1 MHRALNHESNLKRTE
16 EIFCAAMEK
25 NQVQERQA
33 LLDQECGTD
42 HELRSA
48 VEQMLAAQS
57 EVEKT
62 FEETR
67 KALLSPEELARTL
80 VSDLE
85 VRAVFGCG
93 LDPEE
98 KVGIRIGRYKLV
110 QVIGK
115 GGWGVVYLAEQ
126 EEPVRRQVALKVIR
140 FGMDIEGVI
149 ARFESERQALAM
161 MEHPNIARVLDAGA
175 TELGRPYF
183 VMELVR
189 GARITDYCDENR
201 LNLSE
206 RLHLFLQVCHA
217 IQHAHQ
223 KGIIHR
229 DIKPSNI
236 LITSHDDQASPKVI
250 DFGIAKSMEE
260 PLTDRPLQT
269 IVSHIIG
276 TPAYM
281 SPEQAESGGLDV
293 DTRSDIYSLGTLL
306 CELLTSE
313 TPFTGKELVE
323 AGPSEMRRKLREIDP
338 SLPSAKLASM
348 PDERASAVTRSRST
362 TADDLKDALRD
373 DLDWIVMK
381 ALEKDRNRRYQTPRD
396 LALDIQ
402 RHLDHEE
409 VQARPPSRAYRLQKL
424 VRRNKSVFIA
434 GMLICL
440 TLAAGFG
447 VSAWMYLREKEAR
460 REAEQL
466 QVTESRLRRQAE
478 IREKITRATV
488 LLSHDDMAAA
498 DDLVSDIPENL
509 CPAYMEAVRVFRTVA
524 DWDVENERW
533 PEAARRALMVV
544 RLDRVDASDQG
555 GGISC
560 DYMIASTTL
569 LQIGDVEAYRKLCRE
584 GQQRFATTTSSV
596 AAEQILKVCLLLP
609 ATTETLH
616 ALKPIATTA
625 AASLPEPYPS
635 NPTTVDAWRLTS
647 LALYEY
653 RLGNWEKTERAT
665 RSAVTNTDC
674 PPRTALADLIL
685 AMCLHHQD
693 RNHEAITA
701 RDDAKRLIEARFE
714 HPLAATAMDT
724 WFSWIMDRLL
734 LQEASALLSEKS
746 VIPD

>member
-1 MHRALNHESNLKRTE
+1 MHRALNHESNLERTE

-67 KALLSPEELARTL
+67 KALLSSQELARTL

-85 VRAVFGCG
+85 VRAVFGSG

-98 KVGIRIGRYKLV
+98 KVGIRIGRYKLI

-126 EEPVRRQVALKVIR
+126 EEPVRRQVALKVIK

-201 LNLSE
+201 LGLSE

-260 PLTDRPLQT
+260 PLTDQPLQT

-306 CELLTSE
+306 CELLTGE

-338 SLPSAKLASM
+338 LLPSAKLASM
-348 PDERASAVTRSRST
+348 PDERASAVTRSRS
-362 TADDLKDALRD
+362 R
-373 DLDWIVMK
+373 W
-381 ALEKDRNRRYQTPRD
+381 
-396 LALDIQ
+396 
-402 RHLDHEE
+402 
-409 VQARPPSRAYRLQKL
+409 RPDKL
-424 VRRNKSVFIA
+424 HA
-434 GMLICL
+434 
-440 TLAAGFG
+440 
-447 VSAWMYLREKEAR
+447 EAR
-460 REAEQL
+460 R
-466 QVTESRLRRQAE
+466 R
-478 IREKITRATV
+478 
-488 LLSHDDMAAA
+488 
-498 DDLVSDIPENL
+498 
-509 CPAYMEAVRVFRTVA
+509 
-524 DWDVENERW
+524 
-533 PEAARRALMVV
+533 
-544 RLDRVDASDQG
+544 G
-555 GGISC
+555 GGE
-560 DYMIASTTL
+560 DFW
-569 LQIGDVEAYRKLCRE
+569 GFR
-584 GQQRFATTTSSV
+584 G
-596 AAEQILKVCLLLP
+596 
-609 ATTETLH
+609 
-616 ALKPIATTA
+616 
-625 AASLPEPYPS
+625 
-635 NPTTVDAWRLTS
+635 W
-647 LALYEY
+647 
-653 RLGNWEKTERAT
+653 
-665 RSAVTNTDC
+665 
-674 PPRTALADLIL
+674 
-685 AMCLHHQD
+685 
-693 RNHEAITA
+693 
-701 RDDAKRLIEARFE
+701 
-714 HPLAATAMDT
+714 
-724 WFSWIMDRLL
+724 
-734 LQEASALLSEKS
+734 
-746 VIPD
+746 